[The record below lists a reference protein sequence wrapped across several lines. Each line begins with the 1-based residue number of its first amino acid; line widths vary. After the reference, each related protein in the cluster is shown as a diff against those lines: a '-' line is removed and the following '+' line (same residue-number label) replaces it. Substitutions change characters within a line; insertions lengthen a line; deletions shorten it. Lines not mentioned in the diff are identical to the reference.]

1 MEGMSMTALA
11 RNNYLE
17 KTIQYWK
24 HLSPIIHVPQNDDE
38 YEKLAHVLDQ
48 LLDIV
53 GDNEAHELMGLVDV
67 ISYMIAM
74 YDERNHN
81 EQPIGSG
88 IDALKF
94 LMEQHGL
101 DQSDLKNEI
110 GSQGV
115 VSEILNGKRQLNLS
129 HIKKLANRFHVTPST
144 FI

>member
-1 MEGMSMTALA
+1 MTALA
-11 RNNYLE
+11 RNHYLE
-17 KTIQYWK
+17 ETIVHWK
-24 HLSPIIHVPQNDDE
+24 HIAPIIHEPQNHAE
-38 YEKLAHVLDQ
+38 YEKLADMLDQ

-53 GDNEAHELMGLVDV
+53 GDNESHELMGLVDV
-67 ISYMIAM
+67 ISHMISM
-74 YDERNHN
+74 YDECH
-81 EQPIGSG
+81 QKHLQQASG

-129 HIKKLANRFHVTPST
+129 HIKKLALRFGVKPAT
-144 FI
+144 FID